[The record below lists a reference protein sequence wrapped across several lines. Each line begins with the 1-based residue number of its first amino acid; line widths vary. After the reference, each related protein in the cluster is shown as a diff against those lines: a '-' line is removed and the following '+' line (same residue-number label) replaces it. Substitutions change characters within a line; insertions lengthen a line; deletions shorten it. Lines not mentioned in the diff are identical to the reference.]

1 MYRISRILLMT
12 AGFVLAAGASLI
24 FGFGNSGIHGSVYM
38 AVCLLGLAMIY
49 CSSRGLSEQQ

>member
-1 MYRISRILLMT
+1 MT

-38 AVCLLGLAMIY
+38 AACLLGLAMIY